1 MSRAAKRKFEVN
13 ATDPH
18 QELLSLIKSFGYR
31 HSTNDVFSDFV
42 EMSALA
48 ISNAVDRHHYD
59 PREKRYLEIAKKYD
73 RAELSK
79 FSEMLGALTMTF
91 EDRVQRLVPNGDGL
105 ADILGQTYMM
115 LDLGNERAGQFF
127 TPYTVSRLMA
137 GINVR
142 DGNPYV
148 DRDGFVTIE
157 EPACGAGGMVIACAD
172 ALHDAGRNYQ
182 QTMHATCIDIDA
194 RCVHMTYLQLSLL
207 HIPAIVIHGNALSVE
222 AWSSWFTPA
231 HILGGWGAKLRRKR
245 ASQARAEVSTMPER
259 DHENSSEALSKSQS
273 QDVESGA
280 LELDASLMQRAA
292 ARSVPR
298 IFVPDDQLALF

>member
-13 ATDPH
+13 ASDP
-18 QELLSLIKSFGYR
+18 QKELLSLIKSFGYR

-59 PREKRYLEIAKKYD
+59 SREKRYLEIAKKYD
-73 RAELSK
+73 RDELGR

-137 GINVR
+137 GINLR

-182 QTMHATCIDIDA
+182 QAMHATCIDIDA

-222 AWSSWFTPA
+222 SWATWFTPA
-231 HILGGWGAKLRRKR
+231 HILGRWGAKLRRKR
-245 ASQARAEVSTMPER
+245 AAQALAAVSTMPKREF
-259 DHENSSEALSKSQS
+259 EVCCEAMNKSQP
-273 QDVESGA
+273 QDAESVA
-280 LELDASLMQRAA
+280 MEPDASPMQRAA
-292 ARSVPR
+292 ASPVLR